1 MRWIYFLFMVNPL
14 ERPISDFIDT
24 AFVIL
29 EGTHSVSD
37 GVKKMQE
44 VGIDSIIISDGGQF
58 KGIVTY
64 RDVLFDVVA
73 KGKDPIK
80 TTLKEIMRSPL
91 FTIQKDSTIKDA
103 ISMMREHDVRRLVVV
118 DKQPIGTISQ
128 KTIAG
133 NIAKHAIP
141 LPELELP
148 TKIKCPYCS
157 SLFDTTLEL
166 STHIDRIHIGMGLF
180 EGNLSRVED
189 LGSINPPYDLPKT
202 L

>member
-1 MRWIYFLFMVNPL
+1 MANHLTK
-14 ERPISDFIDT
+14 PISDFIDT

-29 EGTHSVSD
+29 EGTHPVSD

-44 VGIDSIIISDGGQF
+44 AGVDSVIISDGGQF

-73 KGKDPIK
+73 KGKDPLK
-80 TTLKEIMRSPL
+80 TTLKEIMHSPL
-91 FTIQKDSTIKDA
+91 FTIQKDSTVSDA
-103 ISMMREHDVRRLVVV
+103 ISMMKEHNVRRLVVV

-128 KTIAG
+128 KTLAG

-141 LPELELP
+141 LPELEIP
-148 TKIKCPYCS
+148 NKIKCPYCS
-157 SLFDTTLEL
+157 SLFNNTLEL
-166 STHIDRIHIGMGLF
+166 SSHIDKIHIGMGLF
-180 EGNLSRVED
+180 EGNLSRAED
-189 LGSINPPYDLPKT
+189 LGSINPPYDFPKT